1 MTTQVG
7 QVSVGL
13 GLDDAKFKKGL
24 KQAEKQTNIF
34 AGLMKKALGGIALG
48 FTVDAVIKG
57 INKSVEAFREQDRAI
72 KAMNTSLRNAGVY
85 SADYTKHLQN
95 LSSEIQE
102 YSNYGDEAI
111 EKALSLGQ
119 AFSGN
124 IKLTDELIKA
134 TVDYAAATGQDL
146 ESAFTLVGKSIGT
159 STNALARYGVNLDKS
174 MSKTEKMAIISQT
187 LGQRF
192 SGSAR
197 DMADKSTQ
205 LKNAIGDL
213 SEEIGHIFNPAVE
226 GCQSVLINF
235 VKWLKESIKGIR
247 EFLDGAA
254 LATSESNRRMA
265 QGMKNE
271 AQYYRDLADKEMQRA
286 KKMREAGQQQ
296 RAEAV
301 ESRAQSYLK
310 HAQQFDEASE
320 RRLAHAEE
328 LRKKEEGLNNN
339 NPKAGT
345 DIGSGGLSEASKK
358 YQTFVEEFEKATI
371 QYNATL
377 KARNYVQKTL
387 GLSPVELNEDY
398 EQALQVY
405 TDYYAK
411 VEEITRSNASNK
423 ANLLKMAETKLQQDL
438 QNIALQKTDET
449 QKKQWEIVKSMQE
462 AQITMENNERAYQ
475 DAGGFLASFSSGFE
489 QRLQIEKDYWARHR
503 EIENTEYAT
512 TLEKQEAYN
521 TLAKFKAAELAQA
534 QIDTQRKMG
543 HDIYSIFESS
553 LSSMLTN
560 YGDFGDNMKQMCLN
574 LINYMLKQ
582 ELEYAL
588 KSIQWEQMRAA
599 AIKTIRA
606 SMSFLGG
613 LFGGGAGAGAMA
625 MAGAI
630 AHSGHSFLP
639 VDKHHYGGNILP
651 TADQTEHLTLIKNN
665 ERVLNPSETAAY
677 NNNQTSSQPN
687 YIVFAP
693 QVQAM
698 NSRDVASWF
707 NENKQQIISI
717 VSSGIKNNE
726 QGIKTQIQ
734 GV

>member
-24 KQAEKQTNIF
+24 KDAEKQTNMF
-34 AGLMKKALGGIALG
+34 AGLMKKALGGIAAG
-48 FTVDAVIKG
+48 FTIKAVING
-57 INKSVEAFREQDRAI
+57 INSSVEAFRTQDKAI
-72 KAMNTSLRNAGVY
+72 KAMNTSLYNAGVY
-85 SADYTKHLQN
+85 SAEYSNHLQK
-95 LSSEIQE
+95 LSSEIQSF
-102 YSNYGDEAI
+102 SNYGDEAV
-111 EKALSLGQ
+111 EKAIALGQ
-119 AFSGN
+119 SFSGN

-159 STNALARYGVNLDKS
+159 STNALARYGVNLDKT
-174 MSKTEKMAIISQT
+174 MSKEEKMTVITQT

-192 SGSAR
+192 NGSAKQ
-197 DMADKSTQ
+197 MADAGQQ
-205 LKNAIGDL
+205 LRNKVGDL
-213 SEEIGHIFNPAVE
+213 SEAFGQLLNPAVE
-226 GCQSVLINF
+226 S
-235 VKWLKESIKGIR
+235 
-247 EFLDGAA
+247 
-254 LATSESNRRMA
+254 
-265 QGMKNE
+265 
-271 AQYYRDLADKEMQRA
+271 
-286 KKMREAGQQQ
+286 
-296 RAEAV
+296 
-301 ESRAQSYLK
+301 
-310 HAQQFDEASE
+310 SE
-320 RRLAHAEE
+320 RRLAKGVEKLTQWINAV
-328 LRKKEEGLNNN
+328 RVLN
-339 NPKAGT
+339 
-345 DIGSGGLSEASKK
+345 SELSELTTVQDLETRIKEQTTILNRMQSQKTAFMTKERQKEIANDIDKAKVQLEKVKKMQESLANDSKK
-358 YQTFVEEFEKATI
+358 NYTPLSSGSSDKDRNKELDSYKNFVEEFEKATA
-371 QYNATL
+371 QHTATI
-377 KARNYVQKTL
+377 KARNYVQNTL
-387 GLSPVELNEDY
+387 MLSPVELNRDY

-411 VEEITRSNASNK
+411 IEEITRSNATNK
-423 ANLLKMAETKLQQDL
+423 ASLLKMNEAKLQQDL

-449 QKKQWEIVKSMQE
+449 QKKQWEIIKNIQE
-462 AQITMENNERAYQ
+462 AEITMRNNEQAYQ

-521 TLAKFKAAELAQA
+521 ALAKFKAQELAQA

-543 HDIYSIFESS
+543 HDIYNIFESS
-553 LSSMLTN
+553 LSTMLTN
-560 YGDFGDNMKQMCLN
+560 YGDFGDNMKQLCLN

-599 AIKTIRA
+599 AIKAIRA
-606 SMSFLGG
+606 SLSFLGG
-613 LFGGGAGAGAMA
+613 LFGGGGGAMA

-630 AHSGHSFLP
+630 AHSGHTFLP
-639 VDKHHYGGNILP
+639 VDKHHYGGMIPN
-651 TADQTEHLTLIKNN
+651 TDQTEHLTLIKNN

-677 NNNQTSSQPN
+677 NNNQSSSQPN
-687 YIVFAP
+687 YIVYAP

-707 NENKQQIISI
+707 NENKQQIINI
-717 VSSGIKNNE
+717 VSAGIKNNE

-734 GV
+734 GVY